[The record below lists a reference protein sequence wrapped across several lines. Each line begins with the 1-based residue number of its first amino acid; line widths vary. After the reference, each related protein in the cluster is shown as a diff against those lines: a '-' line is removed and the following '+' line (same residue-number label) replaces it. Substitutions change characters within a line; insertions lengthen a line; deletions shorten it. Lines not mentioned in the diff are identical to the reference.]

1 MVVCH
6 PERSEGSVVTDLR
19 NNTTLKTVACDCLST
34 VQRFLVALGM
44 TSQGYYN
51 SNQDNAEH

>member
-6 PERSEGSVVTDLR
+6 PERSEGSVV
-19 NNTTLKTVACDCLST
+19 NNLGNSAINFA

-44 TSQGYYN
+44 TSQRRN
-51 SNQDNAEH
+51 